1 MSSIDGVRMTSNDCT
16 CLFMC
21 SEPLQEE
28 QNGTDTVTCYF
39 LYSVIL
45 IRHASQKP
53 PPHSERTMGQ
63 TLVALRFLNTSAGP
77 GHGKWRI
84 NA

>member
-1 MSSIDGVRMTSNDCT
+1 MRRMKRMPINAMLNDA
-16 CLFMC
+16 
-21 SEPLQEE
+21 LQEE
-28 QNGTDTVTCYF
+28 QNGTDTITWYF
-39 LYSVIL
+39 LYSIIL
-45 IRHASQKP
+45 IRHASHKP

-63 TLVALRFLNTSAGP
+63 TLVTLRFLNTSAGP